1 MHSKNYS
8 SESSIFSS
16 ALLLLLLGQVKGIAI
31 ALGIVK
37 VCQCCDSKLQLPRN
51 QARFFN
57 WWLMVGRDC
66 HHPLPPPHPSILA
79 QVSLS
84 QKRRHRLWHRLKRH
98 TDNPKSEASLPYFY
112 VFFFFFFVAVASI
125 DSLLQSNKSIWPEAI
140 TKMAKLQSQLSVC
153 VCVLVVVA
161 WRHWQIAKN

>member
-57 WWLMVGRDC
+57 WWLMVGRDY

-112 VFFFFFFVAVASI
+112 VFFFYIF
-125 DSLLQSNKSIWPEAI
+125 LLRWLPLIPFYKATNRFDRKQLQKWPNC
-140 TKMAKLQSQLSVC
+140 S
-153 VCVLVVVA
+153 
-161 WRHWQIAKN
+161 HN

>member
-57 WWLMVGRDC
+57 WWLMVGRDY
-66 HHPLPPPHPSILA
+66 HYHPLPPPHPSILA

-112 VFFFFFFVAVASI
+112 VFFFFFFCCGGFHWFPFTKQQIDLTGSNYKNGQIAVTI
-125 DSLLQSNKSIWPEAI
+125 KC
-140 TKMAKLQSQLSVC
+140 VC
-153 VCVLVVVA
+153 VCVC
-161 WRHWQIAKN
+161 